1 MYDFFI
7 ASILFLG
14 CFSVASFLS
23 IICLKL
29 CLDITNSNTYNLF
42 HGPTLDNEYAASD
55 YDPENY
61 SDSECDNECDNG
73 CDNGCDGDCCKD
85 VSVNETTIESPIFT
99 ETTNVSE
106 HYKTD

>member
-42 HGPTLDNEYAASD
+42 HGPTLDNEYAATDYEPDSVSD
-55 YDPENY
+55 CEC
-61 SDSECDNECDNG
+61 ECDNE
-73 CDNGCDGDCCKD
+73 CDGDCCKD
-85 VSVNETTIESPIFT
+85 VSVNETTIESSIFT

>member
-1 MYDFFI
+1 MYDFLI
-7 ASILFLG
+7 ALILSIC

-42 HGPTLDNEYAASD
+42 HGPTLDNEYAACD
-55 YDPENY
+55 YEPEND
-61 SDSECDNECDNG
+61 SDSDSDNKCDS
-73 CDNGCDGDCCKD
+73 GCDGDCCKD
-85 VSVNETTIESPIFT
+85 VSVNETTTESSIFT